1 MGNQYLLGLDNG
13 GTVVKA
19 GLYHVDGTPMAYASA
34 DIPAILGKE
43 GIVERD
49 MDVLWDVNCR
59 IIREVISHAGVSAA
73 DIIGIS
79 TSGHGNGLYLVDKDL
94 KPIMNGIY
102 STDMRAK
109 DELAELEA
117 AGICD
122 SIFPKIMQTLYA
134 GQLAPLLIWLTKNKP
149 DELKRAK
156 WALGCID
163 YIRLCL
169 TGEAFGE
176 MTNMSAAGVM
186 DQNKRSYDNDI
197 LELMGI
203 GDCKRLLPPLTQSC
217 DICGRVTKKAAQ
229 ETGLC
234 EGTPVAGGFIDIT
247 ACAIATGLV
256 DASRLCVIAG
266 TWSINEFISKKPI
279 LSKELLLTSVYC
291 IDEYYMVTD
300 GSMTSASNLE
310 WFLREFSDS
319 ISMKSEGKKVYQAA
333 DAMAESVK
341 PEECDVIFLPF
352 LFGTNVN
359 ADAKSCFLGLS
370 GWHTKAH
377 MLRAVYEGIVFSH
390 RMHIEK
396 LIHLRDKP
404 VAIRMAGGVTKSK
417 VWIQMFADALQMPIE
432 ISDSSELGTMGVAM
446 CAAVATGQYPTLLDA
461 SKAFSKISY
470 VCEPD
475 ISKKDVY
482 NKKYALYQTAINCL
496 KPVWKSWI

>member
-1 MGNQYLLGLDNG
+1 MCNQYLLGLDNG

-19 GLYHVDGTPMAYASA
+19 GLYHVNGEPLAYASA
-34 DIPAILGKE
+34 AIPTMLDKK

-49 MDVLWDVNCR
+49 MNVLWAVNCR
-59 IIREVISHAGVSAA
+59 VIREVVAKAGVNPA

-79 TSGHGNGLYLVDKDL
+79 TSGHGNGLYLVDEDL
-94 KPIMNGIY
+94 KPVMNGIY

-109 DELAELEA
+109 EELAALESS
-117 AGICD
+117 GVCD
-122 SIFPKIMQTLYA
+122 RIFPKIMQRLYP
-134 GQLAPLLIWLTKNKP
+134 GQFAPLLIWLTKNKP
-149 DELKRAK
+149 DILKRAR

-163 YIRLCL
+163 FIRLCL

-186 DQNKRSYDNDI
+186 DQNTRNYDDEI
-197 LELMGI
+197 LKLMGI
-203 GDCKRLLPPLTQSC
+203 GDCRRLLPPLAQSC
-217 DICGRVTKKAAQ
+217 DICGTVTKKAAQ

-247 ACAIATGLV
+247 ACAIATGIT
-256 DASRLCVIAG
+256 DTSRFCMIAG

-279 LSKELLLTSVYC
+279 LSKDLLLTSVYC
-291 IDEYYMVTD
+291 IDGYYMVTD

-310 WFLREFSDS
+310 WFLREFFDS
-319 ISMKSEGKKVYQAA
+319 ERMQANNVYKAA
-333 DAMAESVK
+333 DAMAESVN
-341 PEECDVIFLPF
+341 PEESGVIFLPF
-352 LFGTNVN
+352 LYGTNVD

-377 MLRAVYEGIVFSH
+377 ILRAVFEGIVFSH

-396 LIHLRDKP
+396 LMRLREKP
-404 VAIRMAGGVTKSK
+404 QAIRMAGGVTKSK

-446 CAAVATGQYPTLLDA
+446 CAAVATRQYPSLLNA
-461 SKAFSKISY
+461 SNAFSKISY

-475 ISKKDVY
+475 VSKRDVY
-482 NKKYALYQTAINCL
+482 SKKYALYQMAIGSL
-496 KPVWKSWI
+496 KSVWKSWN